1 MIWAIV
7 SFWSC
12 FCWLYRG
19 SSSLAVKNIIS
30 LIFID
35 HLVMSMWRDVSCV
48 VERECL
54 LWPECSL
61 GKTMVAFVL
70 LHFVF
75 QGQTCLLL
83 QVSLDFLL
91 FIPVP
96 YDEKTFFWL
105 LVLEGLVGLH
115 RTVQLQLLHIC
126 GWCIDLDYCD
136 IEWFALEMNKNHFA
150 VLGLHPST
158 AFWNLL
164 LTMRAT
170 SFLLRYSCPL

>member
-48 VERECL
+48 VERGCL

-61 GKTMVAFVL
+61 GKTMVGFVL

-105 LVLEGLVGLH
+105 VLEGLVGLH

-136 IEWFALEMNKNHFA
+136 IKWFALETNRVHSVIFE
-150 VLGLHPST
+150 T
-158 AFWNLL
+158 ASKYCISGSL
-164 LTMRAT
+164 LTMKV
-170 SFLLRYSCPL
+170 SPFLLRDSCPW